1 MFALFNPSW
10 SSRPLHVSI
19 LCMLTVMCHPS
30 PLCHPSRYLP
40 SDAWMFDFLMAARAG
55 LPRFTPLD
63 VVATAHALA
72 SLHSSKT
79 YAPPEV
85 SSGTQLDEGCRR

>member
-1 MFALFNPSW
+1 
-10 SSRPLHVSI
+10 
-19 LCMLTVMCHPS
+19 
-30 PLCHPSRYLP
+30 
-40 SDAWMFDFLMAARAG
+40 MFDFLMAARAG